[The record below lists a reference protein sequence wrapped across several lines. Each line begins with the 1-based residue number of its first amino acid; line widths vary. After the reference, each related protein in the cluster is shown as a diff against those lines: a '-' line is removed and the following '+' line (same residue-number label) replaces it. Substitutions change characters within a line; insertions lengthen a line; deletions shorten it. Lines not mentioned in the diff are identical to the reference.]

1 VPRNGRI
8 KDQDEN
14 DPCGSDDGEYTGHDL
29 DRDDVDTNVLPLLL
43 AYRDGK
49 LVHTWVRVEQEA
61 EAMGDLKDPLARFGS
76 CPIQIFSIMGHL
88 LTIHSTIMHHVIE
101 PRLLLGARVP
111 TSDLSDTNSQ
121 LSFLAYDLCYTHHV
135 NDTSMF
141 DNSAQYEPNLL
152 FP

>member
-1 VPRNGRI
+1 
-8 KDQDEN
+8 
-14 DPCGSDDGEYTGHDL
+14 
-29 DRDDVDTNVLPLLL
+29 VDTNVLPLLL

-88 LTIHSTIMHHVIE
+88 LTIHSTIIHHVIE

-111 TSDLSDTNSQ
+111 TSDLSDTNLQ
-121 LSFLAYDLCYTHHV
+121 LSFLAYDLRYTHHV

-152 FP
+152 LP